1 MMPVPVRIGI
11 PSSSEDNSPRF
22 VVALSDASRRDLYR
36 RLQLAEAEYRA
47 QEVSWLALAKRLRQ
61 DRSDPIPRLEL
72 GASID
77 QFFTR
82 LASHHGFI
90 VTNQIEALTRA
101 LGIHKSALDYIRR
114 ASRKF
119 HLKDLRG
126 RKVVWMQL
134 QEMTDIRDPSK
145 AQECLDLVLKGGIW
159 SQKQIRAFKRAAN
172 KSQR

>member
-1 MMPVPVRIGI
+1 MPVPIRIGI
-11 PSSSEDNSPRF
+11 PSSSEDNRPRF
-22 VVALSDASRRDLYR
+22 IVSLSDASQKGLYR
-36 RLQLAEAEYRA
+36 RLQLAEAEYQAR
-47 QEVSWLALAKRLRQ
+47 EISWLALADKLR
-61 DRSDPIPRLEL
+61 RYPSDPTPRLEL

-77 QFFTR
+77 QYFAR
-82 LASHHGFI
+82 LASYHGFM

-134 QEMTDIRDPSK
+134 QEMTDIRDPGK
-145 AQECLDLVLKGGIW
+145 AQECLELVLRGGI
-159 SQKQIRAFKRAAN
+159 RP
-172 KSQR
+172 